1 MRLLRVTPRTLQARW
16 DRAARRYEDT
26 PTRRM
31 ADFSMRDP
39 ENWAVTMDDL
49 YPPLELPFENIT
61 VQVARNYDAM
71 MRRSYG
77 DYMELPPLEQ
87 RRNHKPCEIDFGPY
101 ADTAETSTEP
111 ASGTTGTAAD

>member
-1 MRLLRVTPRTLQARW
+1 
-16 DRAARRYEDT
+16 
-26 PTRRM
+26 
-31 ADFSMRDP
+31 
-39 ENWAVTMDDL
+39 
-49 YPPLELPFENIT
+49 
-61 VQVARNYDAM
+61 M